1 VIRSPFV
8 VTQRPTPNAQR
19 RRIRLLVQYDGTDFH
34 GFQRQPE
41 RRTVQGELEEKLS
54 KAFGERVEVTAAGRT
69 DAGVHAS
76 GQVVHCD
83 VPEGLPIEKVAQ
95 VVSSLLTRDVVVKYP
110 EEIDEAFSARFSAAR
125 RTYHYYITREQ
136 PSPFAA
142 RYVVFVDNLRA
153 DTAPRMREAV
163 RPLLGRHD
171 FRSFC
176 QAAVVTSTVRTL
188 LSAEV
193 SERGPLVRIA
203 LTADAFLWNMT
214 RIVAGMLIEVGRG
227 RLDTEA
233 LGAALAARDR
243 RAAGVTAPPHGLF
256 LARVEYPD
264 GYPQGR
270 SPRADD
276 WDEIPGR
283 PAAEAGSPDWR

>member
-1 VIRSPFV
+1 V
-8 VTQRPTPNAQR
+8 R
-19 RRIRLLVQYDGTDFH
+19 RLRLLVQYDGTDFH
-34 GFQRQPE
+34 GFQRQPGL
-41 RRTVQGELEEKLS
+41 RTVQGELEEKLS
-54 KAFGERVEVTAAGRT
+54 KAFGQQIEVTAAGRT

-76 GQVVHCD
+76 GQVIHCD
-83 VPEGLPIEKVAQ
+83 VPEGLPVEKLAPVAN
-95 VVSSLLTRDVVVKYP
+95 SLLSRDVVVEYP
-110 EEIDEAFSARFSAAR
+110 EETDEAFSARFSAIR
-125 RTYHYYITREQ
+125 RAYHYYVTREQ

-142 RYVVFVDNLRA
+142 RYVVFVDNMRA
-153 DTAPRMREAV
+153 DAAPRMREAV

-176 QAAVVTSTVRTL
+176 QAAVETSTVRTL
-188 LSAEV
+188 LSADV

-214 RIVAGMLIEVGRG
+214 RIAAGMLIEVGRG
-227 RLDTEA
+227 RLGAEA

-270 SPRADD
+270 TVRAED
-276 WDEIPGR
+276 WDEIPGL
-283 PAAEAGSPDWR
+283 PAGEAGGPDWR